1 MIRDALDILNP
12 HSRFTATGTYYK
24 EMPES
29 ADIGGISFHYEYVDP
44 ASRDYRRL
52 FGNFQSFEAGELAI
66 RTNAR
71 LPFKANQRV
80 VLASGLMYIIVGVQE
95 DFSRAPKQAMRIA
108 GIPVGVEYIIRMVN
122 TPNPWEIR

>member
-29 ADIGGISFHYEYVDP
+29 ADIGGISFPYEYIDP

-52 FGNFQSFEAGELAI
+52 FGNFQSFEAGEIDL
-66 RTNAR
+66 RTNAW
-71 LPFKANQRV
+71 LQF
-80 VLASGLMYIIVGVQE
+80 
-95 DFSRAPKQAMRIA
+95 
-108 GIPVGVEYIIRMVN
+108 
-122 TPNPWEIR
+122 